1 MLFKGTD
8 AAYYEM
14 CINERNGKKRNI
26 FLYSW
31 PDTVKSLKPNSV
43 HIDNQYE
50 DIKISLYL
58 SKH

>member
-8 AAYYEM
+8 AAHYEM

-31 PDTVKSLKPNSV
+31 PDTVKSLKPDSV
-43 HIDNQYE
+43 HIDIQFE
-50 DIKISLYL
+50 DIFISLYL
-58 SKH
+58 PNY